1 MSEMNETDRKL
12 AQELLAAW
20 DGSSAHR
27 LAIEQAV
34 NSMSEDAVSMAQT
47 ARRLVTAE
55 LAATPM
61 ADEDA
66 LVETTARNLDAASGG
81 EYSSHWCE
89 ILARTAL
96 NAIRPTL
103 AALQAHA
110 EFLERD
116 GQILQK
122 ERNEWREAWG
132 KLMQEHS
139 NKCAALQA
147 RAEAAEAENARLREC
162 PKWVGD
168 PAYEPKTLAGKLGYL
183 VEECAEVLAAVGK
196 TQRWGLESF
205 NPEVPPEKR
214 ETNREWI
221 LREMLDLERAI
232 GMVRAA
238 LGDKS

>member
-1 MSEMNETDRKL
+1 MSEMNEGDRKL

-20 DGSSAHR
+20 EGSSAHR
-27 LAIEQAV
+27 SAIEQAV

-47 ARRLVTAE
+47 ARRLV
-55 LAATPM
+55 
-61 ADEDA
+61 
-66 LVETTARNLDAASGG
+66 
-81 EYSSHWCE
+81 
-89 ILARTAL
+89 TAL

-147 RAEAAEAENARLREC
+147 RAEAAEAENARLREALANPPRHVFWGAGERGC
-162 PKWVGD
+162 PREIKAGNG
-168 PAYEPKTLAGKLGYL
+168 ELHTLRCK
-183 VEECAEVLAAVGK
+183 VC
-196 TQRWGLESF
+196 GLD
-205 NPEVPPEKR
+205 NPR
-214 ETNREWI
+214 DDI
-221 LREMLDLERAI
+221 C
-232 GMVRAA
+232 RAA

>member
-1 MSEMNETDRKL
+1 MTDEDL
-12 AQELLAAW
+12 GQEIICGTGCLPSIGDIRHIGA
-20 DGSSAHR
+20 
-27 LAIEQAV
+27 
-34 NSMSEDAVSMAQT
+34 T

-55 LAATPM
+55 LAAK
-61 ADEDA
+61 ALLDEGA
-66 LVETTARNLDAASGG
+66 LVEAIAQRICAVTHHTYSWSEVFARAALS
-81 EYSSHWCE
+81 
-89 ILARTAL
+89 AM
-96 NAIRPTL
+96 RPTL
-103 AALQAHA
+103 SA
-110 EFLERD
+110 
-116 GQILQK
+116 
-122 ERNEWREAWG
+122 
-132 KLMQEHS
+132 
-139 NKCAALQA
+139 CVA
-147 RAEAAEAENARLREC
+147 RAEAAEAENARLREAENARLWEC

-205 NPEVPPEKR
+205 NPEVPPENR

>member
-1 MSEMNETDRKL
+1 MSEMNEGDRKL

-20 DGSSAHR
+20 EGSSAHR
-27 LAIEQAV
+27 SAIEQAV

-147 RAEAAEAENARLREC
+147 RAEAAEAENARLREAINNPPKHDFWGSGEPDC
-162 PKWVGD
+162 PREIKARNG
-168 PAYEPKTLAGKLGYL
+168 ELHTLRCKICGID
-183 VEECAEVLAAVGK
+183 
-196 TQRWGLESF
+196 
-205 NPEVPPEKR
+205 NPR
-214 ETNREWI
+214 DDI
-221 LREMLDLERAI
+221 C
-232 GMVRAA
+232 RAA

>member
-27 LAIEQAV
+27 PAIEQAV

-66 LVETTARNLDAASGG
+66 LVEAMGQAIQDEMRPSDGWIESEAARFAKDMSRAALDAM
-81 EYSSHWCE
+81 
-89 ILARTAL
+89 
-96 NAIRPTL
+96 RPTL

-147 RAEAAEAENARLREC
+147 RAEAAEAKNARLWEALANPPRHVFWGAGEPDCPREI
-162 PKWVGD
+162 KASNG
-168 PAYEPKTLAGKLGYL
+168 ELHTLRCKI
-183 VEECAEVLAAVGK
+183 C
-196 TQRWGLESF
+196 GLE
-205 NPEVPPEKR
+205 NPR
-214 ETNREWI
+214 DDI
-221 LREMLDLERAI
+221 C
-232 GMVRAA
+232 RAA

>member
-147 RAEAAEAENARLREC
+147 RAEAAEAENARLREALANPPRHVFWGAGERGC
-162 PKWVGD
+162 PREIKAGNG
-168 PAYEPKTLAGKLGYL
+168 ELHTLRCK
-183 VEECAEVLAAVGK
+183 VC
-196 TQRWGLESF
+196 GLD
-205 NPEVPPEKR
+205 NPR
-214 ETNREWI
+214 DDI
-221 LREMLDLERAI
+221 C
-232 GMVRAA
+232 RAA